1 MAIEADIM
9 STAKAI
15 TGGYAALG
23 ASTVTQ
29 DIADTLPIF
38 SHLQTYQG
46 HPASC
51 AASLATID
59 YIENH
64 SLIKTGKEN
73 GKYFLEQMQRLR
85 DLSIVGDVRGLGMW
99 TCVDF
104 TANKKTRE
112 PFKDDTVKRIVHRAR
127 DMGVLVGEEG
137 TAIELAPPYIATR
150 EQLDTCVDTLEKA
163 IFAEIN

>member
-1 MAIEADIM
+1 
-9 STAKAI
+9 
-15 TGGYAALG
+15 
-23 ASTVTQ
+23 
-29 DIADTLPIF
+29 
-38 SHLQTYQG
+38 
-46 HPASC
+46 
-51 AASLATID
+51 
-59 YIENH
+59 
-64 SLIKTGKEN
+64 
-73 GKYFLEQMQRLR
+73 MQRLR

-163 IFAEIN
+163 IYAETN